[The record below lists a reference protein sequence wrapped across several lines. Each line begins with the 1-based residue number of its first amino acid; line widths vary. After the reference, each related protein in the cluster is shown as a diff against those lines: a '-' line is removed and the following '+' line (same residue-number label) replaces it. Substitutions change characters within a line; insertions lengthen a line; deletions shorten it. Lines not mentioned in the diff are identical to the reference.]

1 MTLPEIIF
9 AVIGVL
15 LLVAIAVLWLFCR
28 HGKRHTIAGAASA
41 VGRQGIVVETI
52 ENDAGCGQILVGGQE
67 WSARSMEMG
76 KPLRVGETVTVV
88 AVQGVTMIC
97 KK

>member
-1 MTLPEIIF
+1 MTLPEIIC
-9 AVIGVL
+9 VVVGVL
-15 LLVAIAVLWLFCR
+15 LLVAIAVVLLLRR
-28 HGKRHTIAGAASA
+28 HGKTHSMAGAASA

-67 WSARSMEMG
+67 WSARSMEIG
-76 KPLRVGETVTVV
+76 QTLHVGETVTVV